1 MELQHAVDV
10 ERLKAE
16 DVENIKFDLEI
27 MTEVKN
33 WQDQEMDGLKGKL
46 KSFEEQ
52 INANETALKVQAEKV
67 KSEMKS
73 HFEAQLE

>member
-52 INANETALKVQAEKV
+52 INSNELALKAQVEKV
-67 KSEMKS
+67 KFEMKS
-73 HFEAQLE
+73 

>member
-1 MELQHAVDV
+1 
-10 ERLKAE
+10 
-16 DVENIKFDLEI
+16 

-52 INANETALKVQAEKV
+52 INSNELALKA
-67 KSEMKS
+67 
-73 HFEAQLE
+73 